1 MKQGNQPT
9 CGVITTLWYFW
20 YSNQTNVMWFLGWVG
35 LILSLKETVIFL
47 ITVFLLYKISVSN
60 TKFSFVIF
68 AFNFAAQ
75 WATVIL
81 PSEIQQCLFPCFPC
95 TLANLLNCILAY
107 LVGQLQLVHWIVAPA
122 SPNNLGVFV
131 WVLDVHVIV
140 EVFHSCDMQNYYY
153 YYSLLWALHRIN

>member
-20 YSNQTNVMWFLGWVG
+20 WSNQTNVMWFLGWVG
-35 LILSLKETVIFL
+35 LILSLKETVISL
-47 ITVFLLYKISVSN
+47 ITVFLLYKLSVSN
-60 TKFSFVIF
+60 TKFPFVIF

-95 TLANLLNCILAY
+95 ILANLLNCILAY
-107 LVGQLQLVHWIVAPA
+107 LVGQLQLVQWIMAPA
-122 SPNNLGVFV
+122 SPDNLGVFV